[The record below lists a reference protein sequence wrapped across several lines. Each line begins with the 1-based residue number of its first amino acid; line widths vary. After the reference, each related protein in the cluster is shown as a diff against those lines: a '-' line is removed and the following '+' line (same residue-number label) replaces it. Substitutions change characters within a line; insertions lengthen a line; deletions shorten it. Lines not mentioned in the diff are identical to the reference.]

1 LICERINASIFINE
15 SNEIESQDKPKELT
29 IGQEILIKINSIKY
43 EQNNDLF
50 IVASFVKSF

>member
-50 IVASFVKSF
+50 IVAAFVKSF

>member
-1 LICERINASIFINE
+1 MICERINASIFINE

>member
-1 LICERINASIFINE
+1 MNE

>member
-1 LICERINASIFINE
+1 MICERINASIFINE

-50 IVASFVKSF
+50 IVAAFVKSF